1 MLDLPQGTPFATS
14 YDNKMSFLDISITRD
29 ENELQMSLFCKKTFI
44 GVYLPNKYKKKV
56 KLIP

>member
-1 MLDLPQGTPFATS
+1 MLDLPQGTPFAIS

-44 GVYLPNKYKKKV
+44 GVYLPNKYKKKSN
-56 KLIP
+56 